1 MVLAAAF
8 ACWVIYANIF
18 VISDPLVLG
27 ILFVSGILTL
37 LFPVVGHSPNA
48 PDMPTII
55 DWALSALSLIAGVF
69 FFINAREISDRITLL
84 DEFTGPQFYFGTAIL
99 LLTLE
104 ATRRTT
110 GAGLTGVVVLFLIYN
125 WFGYLLPPPFG
136 HGISEFSY
144 LLDILVFTTDGVFG
158 VPIQVVASYVFL
170 FVMFGTFL

>member
-1 MVLAAAF
+1 MIATLVSTGRRRSFHGAPAHTLTILAALF
-8 ACWVIYANIF
+8 AAWVIYANVV

-37 LFPVVGHSPNA
+37 LFPVVGHSPSA
-48 PDMPTII
+48 PDKPTVF
-55 DWALSALSLIAGVF
+55 DWCLSFLSLAAGLF
-69 FFINAREISDRITLL
+69 FFFNAKAISDRITLL
-84 DEFTGPQFYFGTAIL
+84 DDFTGPQFFFGTAIL

-110 GAGLTGVVVLFLIYN
+110 GAGLTGIVVLFLIYN

-144 LLDILVFTTDGVFG
+144 LLDILV
-158 VPIQVVASYVFL
+158 
-170 FVMFGTFL
+170 